1 VRHLPGPE
9 AGITAK
15 LWLIFFPKA
24 DLLECC
30 MGDVRGLYLQV
41 TDTPGLLNRAEEDRN
56 AMERLTLA
64 CMAHLPTSVLFVID
78 LTGQCGTSVAA
89 QWEIRRDLKRA
100 FPAKPW

>member
-1 VRHLPGPE
+1 
-9 AGITAK
+9 
-15 LWLIFFPKA
+15 
-24 DLLECC
+24 
-30 MGDVRGLYLQV
+30 MSDVRKLCLQV
-41 TDTPGLLNRAEEDRN
+41 TDTLGMLNRAEEDCN

-89 QWEIRRDLKRA
+89 QWEIRQDLKQA

>member
-1 VRHLPGPE
+1 
-9 AGITAK
+9 
-15 LWLIFFPKA
+15 
-24 DLLECC
+24 
-30 MGDVRGLYLQV
+30 MGDVRALCLQV

-89 QWEIRRDLKRA
+89 QWDIRQDLKQA